1 MRIDFYA
8 SDGGFKEELICTIDS
23 SVIPEKGD
31 SVKLNNKN
39 FHVIKRNFYIHNKI
53 YLVEIYLFKK
63 H

>member
-8 SDGGFKEELICTIDS
+8 SDGVFKEELICTIDS

-31 SVKLNNKN
+31 FVRLNNKN

-53 YLVEIYLFKK
+53 YLVEIYLSKK

>member
-8 SDGGFKEELICTIDS
+8 SDGRFKEELICTIDS

-31 SVKLNNKN
+31 SVN
-39 FHVIKRNFYIHNKI
+39 IKRNFYIHNKI
-53 YLVEIYLFKK
+53 YLVEIYLSKK

>member
-39 FHVIKRNFYIHNKI
+39 FHVIKDN
-53 YLVEIYLFKK
+53 
-63 H
+63 